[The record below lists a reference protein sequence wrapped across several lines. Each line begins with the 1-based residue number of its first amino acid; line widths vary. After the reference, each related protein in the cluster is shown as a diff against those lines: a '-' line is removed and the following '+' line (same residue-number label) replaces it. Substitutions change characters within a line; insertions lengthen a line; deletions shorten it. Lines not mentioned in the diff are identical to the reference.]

1 MLNTKLLSLS
11 LFAALAAPLA
21 KAEMSHNHSHDHMHE
36 KEEKASSNKKTLSN
50 DVKMQLKDVMA
61 TYDDLHQAFFKGD
74 KSNMEAEAKKL
85 NQLIKSIKNPEISK
99 LLSYSAKQLEN
110 IKASES
116 KDKNNQVLHSVSS
129 ALIHVLNTFDTE
141 LKHEAYYC
149 PMVKMKW
156 LQSPARSDKVLNP
169 YAPEMPHC
177 GGKA

>member
-1 MLNTKLLSLS
+1 
-11 LFAALAAPLA
+11 
-21 KAEMSHNHSHDHMHE
+21 
-36 KEEKASSNKKTLSN
+36 
-50 DVKMQLKDVMA
+50 MA
-61 TYDDLHQAFFKGD
+61 TYDDLHQAFFKGET
-74 KSNMEAEAKKL
+74 KSMEAKAKKL
-85 NQLIKSIKNPEISK
+85 NELINGIKDPEISK

-110 IKASES
+110 IKASEN
-116 KDKNNQVLHSVSS
+116 KEKNNQVLHSVSA

-156 LQSPARSDKVLNP
+156 LQGPGNSDQVLNP